1 MDFWLWLL
9 IFFFIFIIL
18 ALVVVVVL
26 EYNKI
31 TDTNELPYIIYG
43 ITPNNCN
50 TVNSTTKI
58 GVMAQNQ
65 NNVQLSNVST
75 IGDLSSQWYFIPT
88 TLIHNIFLQNAA
100 SKEYIHIDPSNSTI
114 TMTADITN
122 ASPLYWTLNGTNNIN
137 FFQFISPVSNGCVDN
152 IQYLTFTG
160 GVNALLSMQC
170 PTNTTTNVWWL
181 PIPTI
186 PIIAT

>member
-1 MDFWLWLL
+1 MDFWTIL
-9 IFFFIFIIL
+9 IIGFFIFVII
-18 ALVVVVVL
+18 ALVLFIVL
-26 EYNKI
+26 QNRNTETDQLSYN
-31 TDTNELPYIIYG
+31 IYG
-43 ITPNNCN
+43 ITPNTCN
-50 TVNSTTKI
+50 TLNSTTLV

-65 NNVQLSNVST
+65 TNIQLSPIST
-75 IGDLSSQWYFIPT
+75 TGDLSSQWHFVPT
-88 TLIHNIFLQNAA
+88 TIIHNIFLQNAG
-100 SKEYIHIDPSNSTI
+100 SKEYIHIDPSTSAI
-114 TMTADITN
+114 TMTNDITN

-170 PTNTTTNVWWL
+170 PSNTTTNVWWL
-181 PIPTI
+181 PIPTT